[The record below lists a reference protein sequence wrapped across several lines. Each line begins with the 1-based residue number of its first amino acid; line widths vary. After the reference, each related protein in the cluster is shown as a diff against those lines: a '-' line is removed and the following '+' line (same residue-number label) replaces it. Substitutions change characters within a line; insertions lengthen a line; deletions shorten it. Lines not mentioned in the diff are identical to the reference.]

1 MTFVKLPCRGRE
13 ARCRY
18 LEMETIRKT
27 FEENI
32 PNTYRRNPFHGQAN
46 KYCIF
51 GFPKVNTMQQLFEG
65 EIKGAGWG
73 WNIQGF
79 CLTQPWTLQ
88 GKTKVKKLRISQK
101 SKDTLIG
108 QTERGGGGGNALKG
122 AISENSTLFGWPKR
136 GALSGV
142 NDDILSPNGHLR
154 HHKTAAPR
162 A

>member
-18 LEMETIRKT
+18 LKMETIRKI
-27 FEENI
+27 FAENT

-65 EIKGAGWG
+65 KLKVPVGNGTFRGFVLPNLELCKGNQRKG
-73 WNIQGF
+73 I
-79 CLTQPWTLQ
+79 
-88 GKTKVKKLRISQK
+88 VDISKKQRYPYRA
-101 SKDTLIG
+101 DG
-108 QTERGGGGGNALKG
+108 
-122 AISENSTLFGWPKR
+122 KR
-136 GALSGV
+136 GRRRKSTQGSYFRKVHIIWLTYKEVSVV

-154 HHKTAAPR
+154 HHKTAALR